1 MCNRDLTPAV
11 NEGPPQCYQNDESVL
26 LELNEFE
33 SLFINVEDSYCGMW
47 NPSANKRIL
56 RICTAWTSA
65 IWLGKSFQMSA
76 DDIYD
81 HILPHHKSL
90 KKIFGIKTYDTE
102 STNVI
107 DSSST
112 SCDFDSKI
120 ATWNGRTNFN
130 VIYKEHVTKIASWID
145 NNANMY
151 FMSNNPY
158 EFKLLFRGSR
168 D

>member
-11 NEGPPQCYQNDESVL
+11 NEGPPQCYVNLMKICWDEDPEKCS
-26 LELNEFE
+26 
-33 SLFINVEDSYCGMW
+33 SAKDHHSYCGMW

-56 RICTAWTSA
+56 RICTACTSA

-90 KKIFGIKTYDTE
+90 KKIFGIKMYDTE
-102 STNVI
+102 STNII

-112 SCDFDSKI
+112 SCDFDSRI

-130 VIYKEHVTKIASWID
+130 VINKEHATKIASWID